1 MALTRRHLLATG
13 AAAAAGLSVAGCGR
27 SGAGGGP
34 SPTDLNFCQAVQVT
48 SLAPM
53 GKQPQGYPSGYEA
66 AFAVYSGLVR
76 LAPDMSFQP
85 DLARRWSVAAD
96 GRTWTFQLR
105 TGVRFHD
112 GTAFGADDVVGYFT
126 KMLDPDYNLSAY
138 SLWSPIASVRRVD
151 ARTVRITTKQ
161 PYSALLN
168 TLAHGS
174 GLIPSRALVAAGE
187 AKAALHAVGTGPY
200 TLSSFTP
207 GSRLVLERNR
217 AYFGALPPHE
227 TLTFTYVG
235 DASGRLAALE
245 AGQAQLIDALPV
257 EQAKSVT
264 LNASKRLSSGSG
276 LQTFGIGINQA
287 NPLLTDV
294 RVRRALNLA
303 VDVPAIVK
311 VVLRGRAR
319 TLTSPLAERTN
330 GYAKVGAVAHDK
342 ARALELLRQAGCTT
356 DSAGRLHHHGRRVV
370 LRLRTPDGM
379 YVNDVLVAQA
389 VQAELAEIGIAVT
402 IQKVDKSTFWAGI
415 QVAKKAGD
423 FDLALFGFNPSHGSG
438 ALQLDIM
445 YRSNASADKVAG
457 WNFYWYRNDR
467 VDRLLTEA
475 LTTVDA
481 ARQRA
486 VMRQAQQLIWHDY
499 PYIWLYAPDNLIAY
513 DSTLAHP
520 VVLPVGFALPSR
532 TS

>member
-1 MALTRRHLLATG
+1 MTLTRRRLLATG
-13 AAAAAGLSVAGCGR
+13 AAAATGLSVAGCGR
-27 SGAGGGP
+27 SGAGEP
-34 SPTDLNFCQAVQVT
+34 NPTDLNFCQSVPVT

-96 GRTWTFQLR
+96 GTTWTFQLR

-112 GTAFGADDVVGYFT
+112 GSAFGADDVVGYFT
-126 KMLDPDYNLSAY
+126 KLLDPDYNLSAY

-151 ARTVRITTKQ
+151 ERTVRITTKK

-168 TLAHGS
+168 ALAHGS
-174 GLIPSRALVAAGE
+174 GLIPNRALVAAGE

-200 TLSSFTP
+200 KLSSFTP
-207 GSRLVLERNR
+207 GSRLVLAKNR
-217 AYFGALPPHE
+217 SYFGTLPPHE
-227 TLTFTYVG
+227 TITFTYVG
-235 DASGRLAALE
+235 DPSGRLAALE
-245 AGQAQLIDALPV
+245 AGQAQMIDALPV

-264 LNASKRLSSGSG
+264 LNASKRLSSGPG

-294 RVRRALNLA
+294 RVREALNLA

-330 GYAKVGAVAHDK
+330 GYAKVGSVSHDK
-342 ARALELLRQAGCTT
+342 ARARKLLRQAGCTT
-356 DSAGRLHHHGRRVV
+356 DSAGRLHHGGRRVT

-415 QVAKKAGD
+415 QVAKQAGD

-445 YRSNASADKVAG
+445 YRSNASEDKVAG
-457 WNFYWYRNDR
+457 WNFYWYHNDR
-467 VDRLLTEA
+467 VDRLITAA
-475 LTTVDA
+475 LTTVDDD
-481 ARQRA
+481 RQRTI
-486 VMRQAQQLIWHDY
+486 MRQAQRLIWNDY

-513 DSTLAHP
+513 DRQLANP